1 MLVVVILGCVPQN
14 IEIFDFLGYVF
25 KLCKLITSHILASFF
40 NSSHIDFHF
49 NYYVKVM
56 LTKMLLIQT
65 TIKFAYPKNNEIV
78 KIWGM
83 F

>member
-1 MLVVVILGCVPQN
+1 MLVVEFWAAYHKILKYS
-14 IEIFDFLGYVF
+14 IFWGTFSSYVNWLGHIC
-25 KLCKLITSHILASFF
+25 LLTRENCHIL
-40 NSSHIDFHF
+40 IYDL
-49 NYYVKVM
+49 KVM

-78 KIWGM
+78 KIWGT

>member
-1 MLVVVILGCVPQN
+1 MLVVEILGCVPQN
-14 IEIFDFLGYVF
+14 IEIFHFLGTFSSYVNW
-25 KLCKLITSHILASFF
+25 LGHICLLNRENCHIL
-40 NSSHIDFHF
+40 IYDL
-49 NYYVKVM
+49 KVM

-78 KIWGM
+78 KIWGT